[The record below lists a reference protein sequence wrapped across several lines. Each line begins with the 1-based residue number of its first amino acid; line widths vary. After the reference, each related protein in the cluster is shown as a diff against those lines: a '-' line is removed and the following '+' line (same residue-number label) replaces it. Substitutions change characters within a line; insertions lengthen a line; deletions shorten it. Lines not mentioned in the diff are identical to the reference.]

1 MKEGNITLM
10 GRGQSVG
17 PQGEPAWTLPSQPS
31 LRYCDTAMEGPKV
44 VLQNGAGRLADVRTR
59 PFVQLDGS
67 PPLISF
73 FTGGGFLDLG
83 MARAG
88 FPIAWSLE
96 VQKAFCDA
104 HDHGMQTLFA
114 SLGIPGTAP
123 TISCR
128 EDIRKKG
135 PAAIRR
141 EALGTISRGD
151 EFGMIGG
158 PPCPDFSVGGKNRGF
173 AGNRGQLTQLFIE
186 RICELQPTFFLIEN
200 VKGLIST
207 RAHREFL
214 DTELWKLEEKGYA
227 VDLRVLNALDLGV
240 PQDRERVFI
249 VGVRREVIRRLYR
262 LRIEKQRRGWF
273 PWPEDPDFKGA
284 KLRFPWP
291 STSPFGADPPM
302 PEGLPKQLCLAPL
315 ILNVED
321 TAKLPNGLE
330 GFAPYSKKFNTIAEG
345 DDSRKSFKRL
355 HRFRYSPTAAYGNNE
370 VHLHP
375 TQSRRLTVREAMRIQ
390 TVPDGYALPQEM
402 PLSFKFK
409 LIGNGVPVQLA
420 AAVGNSL
427 RQFVLGKGTVIRPGE
442 EETITSA
449 CREDQPPA

>member
-1 MKEGNITLM
+1 MSIRAIDAPEH
-10 GRGQSVG
+10 
-17 PQGEPAWTLPSQPS
+17 PSQLF
-31 LRYCDTAMEGPKV
+31 LRYRDPAMDTPRI
-44 VLQNGAGRLADVRTR
+44 VLLNGASSLADVRTR
-59 PFVQLDGS
+59 PFIPLDGT

-83 MARAG
+83 MTRAG
-88 FPIAWSLE
+88 FPVVWSLE
-96 VQKAFCDA
+96 VQKSFCDA
-104 HDHGMQTLFA
+104 HDNGMQTLFA
-114 SLGIPGTAP
+114 SQSIRGAAP

-141 EALGTISRGD
+141 EALGTLKRGD
-151 EFGMIGG
+151 QFGMIGG

-186 RICELQPTFFLIEN
+186 RICELQPSFFLIEN

-214 DTELWKLEEKGYA
+214 DQELWKLEETGYA
-227 VDLRVLNALDLGV
+227 VDLRVLNALELGV

-249 VGVRREVIRRLYR
+249 VGVRRELIRAIYR
-262 LRIEKQRRGWF
+262 LRIDKRARGWF
-273 PWPEDPDFKGA
+273 PWPEDPAFKDA
-284 KLRFPWP
+284 KKRFPWP
-291 STSPFGADPPM
+291 STSPFGAEPAM
-302 PEGLPKQLCLAPL
+302 PGGLPEQLCLAPL
-315 ILNVED
+315 ILDVEA
-321 TAKLPNGLE
+321 TASLPNGRE
-330 GFAPYSKKFNTIAEG
+330 GFAPKSDKFTVIAEG

-375 TQSRRLTVREAMRIQ
+375 AQPRRLTVREAMRIQ
-390 TVPDGYALPQEM
+390 TVPDGYALPPEM

-420 AAVGNSL
+420 AAVGHSL
-427 RQFVLGKGTVIRPGE
+427 RQFILGAGTPIRSGE
-442 EETITSA
+442 EEVKASA
-449 CREDQPPA
+449 CGKNQSPA

>member
-1 MKEGNITLM
+1 M
-10 GRGQSVG
+10 GVRSGSALNDVRQ
-17 PQGEPAWTLPSQPS
+17 LS
-31 LRYCDTAMEGPKV
+31 LRYGDATMDTPKI
-44 VLQNGAGRLADVRTR
+44 VLQNGAGSLAQVGTR
-59 PFVQLDGS
+59 PFVHLPKT

-83 MARAG
+83 MTRAG

-96 VQKAFCDA
+96 LQEAFCDA
-104 HDHGMQTLFA
+104 HDHGMDALFA
-114 SLGIPGTAP
+114 SQGIAGTAP

-128 EDIRKKG
+128 ESIRSKG
-135 PAAIRR
+135 PVAIRR
-141 EALGTISRGD
+141 EALGTLARGD
-151 EFGMIGG
+151 DFGMIGG

-173 AGNRGQLTQLFIE
+173 AGNKGQLTQLFIE
-186 RICELQPTFFLIEN
+186 RICELEPSFFLIEN

-214 DTELWKLEEKGYA
+214 DRELWKLEEKGYA

-249 VGVRREVIRRLYR
+249 VGVHRRMIKRLYG
-262 LRIEKQRRGWF
+262 LRMDKRQRDWF
-273 PWPEDPDFKGA
+273 PWPKDSAFEHA
-284 KLRFPWP
+284 KTRFSWP
-291 STSPFGADPPM
+291 STSPFGANPPL
-302 PEGLPKQLCLAPL
+302 PAGLPEELCMAPL
-315 ILNVED
+315 ILDVEQ
-321 TAKLPNGLE
+321 TGRLPNGQE
-330 GFAPYSKKFNTIAEG
+330 GFAPYSEKFTTIAEG

-375 TQSRRLTVREAMRIQ
+375 AQPRRLTVREAMRIQ
-390 TVPDGYALPQEM
+390 TVPDGYALPPEM

-420 AAVGNSL
+420 AAVGHSL
-427 RQFVLGKGTVIRPGE
+427 RQFILGAGTPVLPGE
-442 EETITSA
+442 KEASA
-449 CREDQPPA
+449 SARRENQSPA